1 MNEAIRRTYVYQDRC
16 PEGTAKLAAA
26 LAKAIPNMQPL
37 VRNCISHYA
46 KKGPDGKLQP
56 DYADLAQCHKS
67 TAKALAEQGLVVI
80 QTMTLGD
87 GGDTILNTQMLHS
100 SGEWLSS
107 VLPVRAPNNDPQKL
121 SAAVTYARRT
131 AYCAI
136 VGIAADDDDNG
147 TGAQAAAVTAVA
159 EDSERIAKLLSK
171 KMADAPTPDARAE
184 VLAQAVRG
192 VGTGAISNDVVQR
205 LVAQATAL
213 DQKSAGKAVAN
224 GQH

>member
-1 MNEAIRRTYVYQDRC
+1 
-16 PEGTAKLAAA
+16 
-26 LAKAIPNMQPL
+26 
-37 VRNCISHYA
+37 
-46 KKGPDGKLQP
+46 
-56 DYADLAQCHKS
+56 
-67 TAKALAEQGLVVI
+67 
-80 QTMTLGD
+80 
-87 GGDTILNTQMLHS
+87 
-100 SGEWLSS
+100 